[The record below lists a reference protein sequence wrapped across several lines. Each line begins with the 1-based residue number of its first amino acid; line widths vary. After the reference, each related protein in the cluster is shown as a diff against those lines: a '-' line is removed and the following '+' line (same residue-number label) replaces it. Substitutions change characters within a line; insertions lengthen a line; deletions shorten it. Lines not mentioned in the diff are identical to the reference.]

1 MQHGFMERLVA
12 AINGITTQVWAFF
25 ILITGVFAVVL
36 FHREGV
42 AIDIAAGIIGAGV
55 NMFTGQAKNTVI
67 TPPIQPADF
76 PSQPG
81 QPSNPAT
88 PNQ

>member
-1 MQHGFMERLVA
+1 MNHGFLERLVA

-25 ILITGVFAVVL
+25 ILVTGVVAVIL
-36 FHREGV
+36 FHREGI

-55 NMFTGQAKNTVI
+55 NMFTGQAKGTI
-67 TPPIQPADF
+67 PTPPGQPADF
-76 PSQPG
+76 PIQPG

-88 PNQ
+88 KN